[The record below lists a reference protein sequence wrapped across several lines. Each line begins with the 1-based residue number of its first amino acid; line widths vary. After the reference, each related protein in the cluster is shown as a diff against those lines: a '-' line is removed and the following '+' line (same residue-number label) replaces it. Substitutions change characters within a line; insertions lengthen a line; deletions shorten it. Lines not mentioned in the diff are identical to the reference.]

1 MINKNLEFEFVHKDL
16 YGVAIE
22 VVKKFVG
29 DGLSRPILS
38 YALHTKEG
46 DILATNSHKAIHI
59 REIHGFNEDYL
70 VNPKN
75 YMFAKGTYPDLY
87 NVIGSDSHKKSIT
100 LNKEQIKLWLQLFKS
115 INNTLKMM
123 KSNIINK
130 AVKMSFLENSVTIEV
145 MVDSENSFKTILPT
159 TELVKPD
166 FDKIT
171 FSVEMM
177 RDALEAHFKLNS
189 ELINIYFHGQMRPI
203 IMNDE
208 SIVKTIIL
216 PVRTY

>member
-1 MINKNLEFEFVHKDL
+1 
-16 YGVAIE
+16 
-22 VVKKFVG
+22 
-29 DGLSRPILS
+29 
-38 YALHTKEG
+38 
-46 DILATNSHKAIHI
+46 
-59 REIHGFNEDYL
+59 
-70 VNPKN
+70 
-75 YMFAKGTYPDLY
+75 
-87 NVIGSDSHKKSIT
+87 
-100 LNKEQIKLWLQLFKS
+100 
-115 INNTLKMM
+115 
-123 KSNIINK
+123 
-130 AVKMSFLENSVTIEV
+130 MSFLENSVTIEV